1 MILLNPGPVNLSDG
15 VRQALAGPDLC
26 HREAEF
32 GELQETI
39 RRGLLAVY
47 GLAPEQWAA
56 VLLGGSGTA
65 AMEAMMTSLIPRQGK
80 VLVVENGVYGERL
93 SAIAQIHHIELQ
105 ALHYAWGESID
116 LHDLDRH
123 LDTDRAITHVAL
135 VHHETTTGL
144 LNPLREV
151 GELCRARDIGLL
163 VDGVSSFAGE
173 EFDFAGWG
181 ISACAGTS
189 NKCLHGVPGV
199 AFVLVRRDLLPGT
212 EDNPQRTLYLDLA
225 HYCREQDARSTPFT
239 QSVQA
244 FYALAQALREL
255 AEQGGWQPRHEH
267 YRRLAQQ
274 VRQGLGRLDI
284 RPLLPEQDTSVV
296 LSAFYLPDHV
306 SYAQLH
312 DGLKLRGFVI
322 YAGQGALA
330 RNIFRVSTM
339 GAIKAEDMERFLSAI
354 EEIVMAQRE
363 KSAGRHKTHGANL

>member
-1 MILLNPGPVNLSDG
+1 
-15 VRQALAGPDLC
+15 
-26 HREAEF
+26 
-32 GELQETI
+32 
-39 RRGLLAVY
+39 
-47 GLAPEQWAA
+47 
-56 VLLGGSGTA
+56 
-65 AMEAMMTSLIPRQGK
+65 MTSLIPRQGK

-93 SAIAQIHHIELQ
+93 SAIAKIHHIETQ

-151 GELCRARDIGLL
+151 GELCRARGIGVL

-173 EFDFAGWG
+173 ELDFVGWG
-181 ISACAGTS
+181 IAACAGTA

-225 HYCREQDARSTPFT
+225 RYCREQDARSTPFT

-244 FYALAQALREL
+244 FYALAQALHEL
-255 AEQGGWQPRHEH
+255 AEQGGWRQRHAH

-274 VRQGLGRLDI
+274 VRQGLGRLGI
-284 RPLLPEQDTSVV
+284 RPLLPEQATSVV
-296 LSAFYLPDHV
+296 LSAFYLPDDV

-339 GAIKAEDMERFLSAI
+339 GAINAADMERFLSAM
-354 EEIVMAQRE
+354 EEILTEQRE
-363 KSAGRHKTHGANL
+363 ESAGRHKTRGANF